1 MMRALAGLIGGLIF
15 GAGLAISGMINP
27 LKVLGFLDVAG
38 DWDPSLA
45 FVMGGAIPV
54 AAIGFAIGRRHR
66 APLLSPAFIGPAK
79 LDLDA
84 RLLAG
89 AALFGVG
96 WGLTGYCPGPAIAAI
111 GHGAP
116 ATLVFV
122 AAMLGG
128 MGAYRLL
135 MRAG

>member
-1 MMRALAGLIGGLIF
+1 MRALAGLVGGLIF

-27 LKVLGFLDVAG
+27 LKVLAFLDVAG

-54 AAIGFAIGRRHR
+54 AAIGFALGRRR
-66 APLLSPAFIGPAK
+66 RLPVLSTGFGPPAK
-79 LDLDA
+79 RDIDA
-84 RLLAG
+84 RLFIG

-96 WGLTGYCPGPAIAAI
+96 WGLTGYCPGPAIASI
-111 GHGAP
+111 GHAAP
-116 ATLVFV
+116 ASLVFV

-128 MGAYRLL
+128 MGLYRLL
-135 MRAG
+135 LRAA